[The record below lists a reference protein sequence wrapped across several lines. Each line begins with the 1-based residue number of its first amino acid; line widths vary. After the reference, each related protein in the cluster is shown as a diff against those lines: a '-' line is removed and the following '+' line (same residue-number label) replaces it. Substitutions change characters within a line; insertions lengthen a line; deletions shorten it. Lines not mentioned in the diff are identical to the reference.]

1 MFVLKDIMAN
11 GYRAGGNVKFFGT
24 SAEKIKQGLQSR
36 LNFDDVESDAAMPSM
51 LAFPMT
57 AEQYESGAMDT
68 VMSVTTRLLPW
79 EVTNGSHNSFPG
91 GAGMQKLYEGL
102 IGLRAIHF
110 GEDLRASE
118 NMEYMSQGSANNA
131 LCFLGPHRKFD
142 PMTKGFSNL
151 VPGASRLRS
160 NLRFGTF
167 LHVSAHFLVSPKS
180 SKLWI
185 LHALRCRYGS
195 LGQRRPPR
203 GRALAPR

>member
-11 GYRAGGNVKFFGT
+11 GYRAGGNVKFFGKT
-24 SAEKIKQGLQSR
+24 ADDIKKGLQSR

-91 GAGMQKLYEGL
+91 GADMQKLYERL

-118 NMEYMSQGSANNA
+118 NMEYMSQVTFACSPLVHQKRYIRFDMFGPSRVRRARPTTRSASSA
-131 LCFLGPHRKFD
+131 P
-142 PMTKGFSNL
+142 T
-151 VPGASRLRS
+151 ASL
-160 NLRFGTF
+160 T
-167 LHVSAHFLVSPKS
+167 
-180 SKLWI
+180 
-185 LHALRCRYGS
+185 
-195 LGQRRPPR
+195 Q
-203 GRALAPR
+203 